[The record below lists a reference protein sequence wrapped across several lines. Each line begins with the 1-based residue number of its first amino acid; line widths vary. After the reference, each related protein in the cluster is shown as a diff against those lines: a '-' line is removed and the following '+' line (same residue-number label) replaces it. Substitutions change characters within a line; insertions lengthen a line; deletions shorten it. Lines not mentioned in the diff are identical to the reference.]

1 MHGLC
6 QLCGVRPS
14 ASPAG
19 AVLLPQTLNICCAG
33 DVKLSELKAALSK
46 KGISADF
53 VAGSLLCADSILV
66 RRTDD
71 DSGLVL
77 EGPLSDDF
85 YTVRSTL
92 YALYKVC

>member
-1 MHGLC
+1 MSVPG
-6 QLCGVRPS
+6 
-14 ASPAG
+14 
-19 AVLLPQTLNICCAG
+19 TG
-33 DVKLSELKAALSK
+33 DVKLSELKAALTK

-53 VAGSLLCADSILV
+53 SAGSLICAGSILV

-85 YTVRSTL
+85 YTVRSIL
-92 YALYKVC
+92 YGEYQVC

>member
-1 MHGLC
+1 MALC
-6 QLCGVRPS
+6 QTF
-14 ASPAG
+14 A
-19 AVLLPQTLNICCAG
+19 ICCAG

-46 KGISADF
+46 KSITAEF

-85 YTVRSTL
+85 FAVRGTL

>member
-1 MHGLC
+1 M
-6 QLCGVRPS
+6 V
-14 ASPAG
+14 
-19 AVLLPQTLNICCAG
+19 LPQTVTICCAG

-46 KGISADF
+46 KSITAEF

-71 DSGLVL
+71 DTGLVL

-85 YTVRSTL
+85 YAVRSTL